1 MSSYIDDAT
10 LNQLHFHINSKYAG
24 DVDNEYYM
32 LTKDEVK
39 NAFTNSN
46 IYINIRHDPTRKYS
60 LAFNNPMETDDDG
73 SIWLVNNDIWSYSV
87 RRLYPG
93 NPYNYKIYY
102 NSNTQFENYTKG
114 HYRVPEKA
122 LKVQDVHITYYGVD
136 NQFCT
141 LWYKVALPWCEL
153 KLYDE
158 YVTDYL
164 PADMDWVYDDNGHQ
178 TNNYWYSPWTGSLWI
193 PSATINASSTNN
205 DGSLGCDGLIKQ
217 FVEPFVEYSTVPDAI
232 NTTTDSNEDIT
243 GGGNAPVSETKHSDS
258 GTPEVLAP
266 EPEQAAIDNYSKNF
280 SDLFY
285 ETEKG
290 YFSELYSWKKDMYS
304 AKSFDSIIGMPV
316 QFMNNV
322 DMRFGT
328 STFGKQFTEDILYDA
343 PIAIIH
349 PGAPALNAS
358 AFDVED
364 LGDNG
369 LKGVINAAMK
379 AYAYAGAF
387 INGEGETAVKNILL
401 NILSGENTRFYGFQN
416 EYNRYI
422 QYVNTLCHLFASF
435 LGISNLTNPRTG
447 KLYREYD
454 DTIEE
459 VEKIDSGLGLK
470 LLYGNYPAMFVYYQ
484 PDSSISHTVTNQTQ
498 ESSLVSKLNEVSNF
512 SKEMSFFAGG
522 LGIASGKG
530 VTVGADADNNSL
542 FNLSSTSFAFGNNL
556 ISRIFSRTAEGVGT
570 IIAGNNLSLPEIY
583 SNSDM
588 SGSEYTL
595 NIKLVNPY
603 GTPEGAFLFQLRHL
617 ARLMAVSF
625 PRQFGPNGYTAPFII
640 RAFSKGNFNIQL
652 GIVESLTIRR
662 AGSGGENQTVHD
674 IPMELDVSITIKDL
688 YRQVALTNEYTDGVI
703 DLVNTQQLQL
713 LFNNTGL
720 LDFVASYAGYN
731 MNSPNIDTAIDLVF
745 DYMANAISNNFKDIV
760 DFNGTINIKEWKFA
774 RWDRMIN
781 DAFRNAVASRTS
793 FMT

>member
-1 MSSYIDDAT
+1 MT
-10 LNQLHFHINSKYAG
+10 LDKSTLSQLHMAINVKATQF
-24 DVDNEYYM
+24 DVNAEM
-32 LTKDEVK
+32 SEDEISGYFAEK
-39 NAFTNSN
+39 KICLNLKTNYNAFLVG
-46 IYINIRHDPTRKYS
+46 YGDPTYAVFNDKGELLLNNS
-60 LAFNNPMETDDDG
+60 DFKSWKAFRIYLGSPFQDNYAWKNYDG
-73 SIWLVNNDIWSYSV
+73 SETYRYN
-87 RRLYPG
+87 G
-93 NPYNYKIYY
+93 N
-102 NSNTQFENYTKG
+102 
-114 HYRVPEKA
+114 HYRLTDEAPVVKDCYST
-122 LKVQDVHITYYGVD
+122 LITDKDGNYVKSVM
-136 NQFCT
+136 
-141 LWYKVALPWCEL
+141 WYKVNLEFWRVTNQNDYPSVAEWEDAIKDDIKPF
-153 KLYDE
+153 KYE
-158 YVTDYL
+158 YK
-164 PADMDWVYDDNGHQ
+164 AD
-178 TNNYWYSPWTGSLWI
+178 TWI
-193 PSATINASSTNN
+193 PTVIFANE
-205 DGSLGCDGLIKQ
+205 CDAAGLIKQ
-217 FVEPFVEYSTVPDAI
+217 TVEPFI
-232 NTTTDSNEDIT
+232 NHNIISAQIEVSNNITGHDYESNERAGT
-243 GGGNAPVSETKHSDS
+243 VGTNADPESVHEE
-258 GTPEVLAP
+258 TPEVPSP
-266 EPEQAAIDNYSKNF
+266 EPEQEAVDNYSKNF
-280 SDLFY
+280 ESLFF

-290 YFSELYSWKKDMYS
+290 YFTQLYSWKKDMYS

-316 QFMNNV
+316 QFMSNV

-364 LGDNG
+364 LGDKG
-369 LKGVINAAMK
+369 IKGVIDTAMK
-379 AYAYAGAF
+379 AYVYAGAF
-387 INGEGETAVKNILL
+387 INGEGETAVKNLLL
-401 NILSGENTRFYGFQN
+401 NIMAGENTRFYGFQN

-435 LGISNLTNPRTG
+435 LGIGDLINPRSG

-454 DTIEE
+454 DSIEE
-459 VEKIDSGLGLK
+459 VEKTDSGLGLK

-484 PDSSISHTVTNQTQ
+484 PDSSISHTVSNQTQ
-498 ESSLVSKLNEVSNF
+498 ESSLVSKLNEVSNY

-522 LGIASGKG
+522 LGIASGAG

-542 FNLSSTSFAFGNNL
+542 FNLSNTNFAFGNNL

-617 ARLMAVSF
+617 ARLMSVSF
-625 PRQFGPNGYTAPFII
+625 PRQFGPNGYTSPFII

-674 IPMELDVSITIKDL
+674 IPMELDVSLTIKDL
-688 YRQVALTNEYTDGVI
+688 YKQVALTNEYTNGMI

-731 MNSPNIDTAIDLVF
+731 MNTPDTDTAIDLVF
-745 DYMANAISNNFKDIV
+745 DFMKESIKNNFKDIV
-760 DFNGTINIKEWKFA
+760 DFNGTINFKEWKFA
-774 RWDRMIN
+774 RWNRMIM
-781 DAFRNAVASRTS
+781 DSFRNAVASRTS
-793 FMT
+793 FLSG